1 MCGPYLPAVCSLSY
15 EALWLWPMC
24 LPYGTIGNRG
34 HRERAREAHVDPDSK
49 SCSFSLFVRMSC
61 VDKNAGQSSYFGED
75 MCWNAC
81 NACRHQR
88 EQIATAMLQA
98 SAIKSR
104 ENYVDD

>member
-1 MCGPYLPAVCSLSY
+1 MNNGSLGPESSREAQRGPERLRKTQRCS
-15 EALWLWPMC
+15 
-24 LPYGTIGNRG
+24 
-34 HRERAREAHVDPDSK
+34 ERPREAHVDPDSK